1 MAVAATGNDEY
12 ASAACPSWGTER
24 KQSEQTK
31 MDLNDLYAKP
41 NKVKTLKDEE
51 GKAGDHP
58 DYSVPTKRHGGT
70 KERGSTVIEE
80 NELDEGLG
88 TELSKSGIRNQLQ
101 TVLKENELDVGEQ
114 STDNKGKDEPELV
127 NNMQEEQVFMVDNE
141 LYSSTSSLD
150 EK

>member
-1 MAVAATGNDEY
+1 MD
-12 ASAACPSWGTER
+12 PSYGTER
-24 KQSEQTK
+24 KQCEQTK

-41 NKVKTLKDEE
+41 NKGKKLKDEE
-51 GKAGDHP
+51 GKVGIYH
-58 DYSVPTKRHGGT
+58 DYSVPTQRHGGT

-88 TELSKSGIRNQLQ
+88 TELAKSEIRNQLQ
-101 TVLKENELDVGEQ
+101 TVIKEKELDVGEK
-114 STDNKGKDEPELV
+114 STEDKGKDEPELV